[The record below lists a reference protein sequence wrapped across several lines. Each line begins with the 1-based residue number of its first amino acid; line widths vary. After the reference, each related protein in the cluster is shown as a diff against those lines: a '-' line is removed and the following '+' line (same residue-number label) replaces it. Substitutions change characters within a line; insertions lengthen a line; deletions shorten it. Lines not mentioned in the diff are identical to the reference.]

1 MKYSN
6 SNKIQRTTNYLLVF
20 FLNIVILYGIYLV
33 PTDKLL
39 LLLYIYKPKN
49 TTSN

>member
-20 FLNIVILYGIYLV
+20 FKHSNTIWYIFSPYRQTTTI
-33 PTDKLL
+33 T
-39 LLLYIYKPKN
+39 LYIYI
-49 TTSN
+49 